1 MLIICGRTTA
11 RREQGKEEIMAQA
24 FQLSRISNIMLG
36 VRDLE
41 KALAFYS
48 GTLGLP
54 VIMQETQIA
63 LLNAGPIGLGL
74 STSHTRMAPHV
85 AGATEV
91 VFQVE
96 HVRAAKEA
104 LKAQGVEFLN
114 EPRQVTPTDWA
125 AHFRDPDGHL
135 LSIFGPE

>member
-1 MLIICGRTTA
+1 
-11 RREQGKEEIMAQA
+11 MAQA
-24 FQLSRISNIMLG
+24 FQLSRISNVMLG

-41 KALAFYS
+41 KALAFYN

-54 VIMQETQIA
+54 VIMQEKQIA

-74 STSHTRMAPHV
+74 STSHARMAPHV
-85 AGATEV
+85 AGASEV

-114 EPRQVTPTDWA
+114 EPRQVTPSDWA